1 MFVGTYSPRL
11 DDKGRL
17 FLPAKYRD
25 RFASGVFVTRG
36 QENALLLFPRD
47 EFDRMTERLRD
58 VPLTSE
64 AGRKFVRLFLSAAAE
79 VIPDRQGR
87 ITVPLDLRAYAT
99 LTKECTV
106 VGVGNRMEIWDAAA
120 WDAWLNANEPAFSS
134 ISEEVLGQNL

>member
-1 MFVGTYSPRL
+1 VFVGTYSPRL

-47 EFDRMTERLRD
+47 EFERLTERLRE

-64 AGRKFVRLFLSAAAE
+64 AGRQFVRLLLTAAVD

-87 ITVPLDLRAYAT
+87 ITLPTGLREYAS
-99 LTKECTV
+99 LTKDCAV

-120 WDAWLNANEPAFSS
+120 WEAWLAANEPAFSS
-134 ISEEVLGQNL
+134 ISEEVLGQNF